1 MTNSVDLDQ
10 TALVGRMLF
19 ASLLKLVN
27 NDIIF
32 AADYI
37 RRQHIFR

>member
-10 TALVGRMLF
+10 TSLVGCMLF

-27 NDIIF
+27 NDIIVCS
-32 AADYI
+32 
-37 RRQHIFR
+37 R